1 MEWLVRSVG
10 NITRVGRASVFHEC
24 QEICCGVLVRIVE
37 THRTITFFPTSPI
50 TVTFFKQQIFY
61 AFFTDFLYVLGN
73 RDDEGKSFMRE
84 CIC

>member
-10 NITRVGRASVFHEC
+10 NITRVERASVFHKC

-37 THRTITFFPTSPI
+37 THRTMAFFPISPI

-61 AFFTDFLYVLGN
+61 AYFTDFLYVG
-73 RDDEGKSFMRE
+73 
-84 CIC
+84 